1 MIFEQ
6 KIEKFERRYDARVQD
21 SGYAYDMRNT
31 EFLYTASM
39 DADAYHAKKAKKVKT
54 VSVNMTEYALYNLLD
69 YLDYC
74 EQDRFRHISS
84 NSDYDGISTRQK
96 YYDATMRERY
106 DEEKLRKQHPALQ
119 DAWEQYEAMKILL
132 TK

>member
-21 SGYAYDMRNT
+21 SGYAYDMRINT
-31 EFLYTASM
+31 DFLYTTSI
-39 DADAYHAKKAKKVKT
+39 DAYHAKKVKT
-54 VSVNMTEYALYNLLD
+54 VSVNMTEHSLYNLLD

-74 EQDRFRHISS
+74 EQSSSRHRSVDS
-84 NSDYDGISTRQK
+84 QYDDTPVRRK
-96 YYDATMRERY
+96 YYEDIMKARHE
-106 DEEKLRKQHPALQ
+106 EEKLRKQHPALQ

>member
-31 EFLYTASM
+31 DFLYPASM
-39 DADAYHAKKAKKVKT
+39 DASYPSYYAKKVKT
-54 VSVNMTEYALYNLLD
+54 VSVNMTESSLYNLLD

-74 EQDRFRHISS
+74 EQDRSRHISS

-96 YYDATMRERY
+96 YYDAIMREKY
-106 DEEKLRKQHPALQ
+106 DEEKLRKQYPALQ

>member
-21 SGYAYDMRNT
+21 SGYAYDMRINT
-31 EFLYTASM
+31 DFLYTTSM
-39 DADAYHAKKAKKVKT
+39 DAYHAKKVKT

-74 EQDRFRHISS
+74 EQDRIRHISS

-96 YYDATMRERY
+96 YYDATMREKY